1 MIELTLYQQQ
11 AWWGLVVYAW
21 FGFCLCQSIK
31 GNFDQKELE
40 VVLERY
46 GKFASGVTA
55 ITRQSVIT
63 CAARKMTSTNQNFG
77 NEATDLLKKIV
88 KFKWE
93 LE

>member
-11 AWWGLVVYAW
+11 AWWALAIYAW
-21 FGFCLCQSIK
+21 LGFCLCQSVK
-31 GNFDQKELE
+31 SSFDQKELE

-55 ITRQSVIT
+55 MTRQSVIT
-63 CAARKMTSTNQNFG
+63 CAARRMASANQSFG
-77 NEATDLLKKIV
+77 NEATELLKKIV